1 MTEIASHEDVDDCEL
16 VFDEEL
22 LDAGDAPRRAERATN
37 ESMTNGV
44 RLPRVGAIIAG
55 KYRVER
61 VPRRSALG
69 VTVEAIH
76 VQLAERVAIKL
87 LLADPRVYPEAVARF
102 LRGARDAVQIRGE
115 HVARVTDVGILDS
128 GAPYMVSEYLRGSD
142 LDGVLRV
149 RERLQVPEAVDYV
162 LQAGEALAEAHALGI
177 VHRNLKPSNLFLTR
191 RSDGGPLIKVL
202 DYCVSE
208 DPFTDSAVNMSGTAG
223 MARSLSCLAP
233 EQIRDPHNV
242 DARADIWALG
252 AILYQ
257 LLTGVPV
264 FDADST
270 PSLLAMIAADVPT
283 APTALRS
290 EIPSSLE
297 SVIMRC
303 LAKDPSVRYGTVGD
317 LAADLEYFAS
327 SDGQGSVERIGRT
340 HIRGSRSTRPP
351 PLPSNAPSSA
361 RAIVRVPSQ
370 PPPALPADSPVH
382 RAPQLMLTGFGF
394 ACAAAFGAYVGV
406 RAMQGAL
413 GFDSGLAQRAL
424 VASLSPALVQP
435 GQTPSATPLAA
446 GSAPAPAVPSS
457 SPPAAQVATP
467 VALVAP
473 RPAARPVP
481 VRTDAPRVDAPRV
494 ARSSESGGSE
504 IASSDEKSHAHASA
518 VADAKPPKAASRD
531 LFDDAN

>member
-1 MTEIASHEDVDDCEL
+1 
-16 VFDEEL
+16 
-22 LDAGDAPRRAERATN
+22 
-37 ESMTNGV
+37 
-44 RLPRVGAIIAG
+44 
-55 KYRVER
+55 
-61 VPRRSALG
+61 
-69 VTVEAIH
+69 
-76 VQLAERVAIKL
+76 
-87 LLADPRVYPEAVARF
+87 VYPEAVARF

-191 RSDGGPLIKVL
+191 RSDGGSLIKVL

-270 PSLLAMIAADVPT
+270 PSLLAMIAADIPT
-283 APTALRS
+283 APTALCS

-327 SDGQGSVERIGRT
+327 SDGQGSVERIGRM
-340 HIRGSRSTRPP
+340 HVRGSRSTRPP

-361 RAIVRVPSQ
+361 RAIVHVPSR
-370 PPPALPADSPVH
+370 PPPALPALPADSPVR
-382 RAPQLMLTGFGF
+382 RAPQLLLTGFGF

-413 GFDSGLAQRAL
+413 GLDSGLAQRAL

-435 GQTPSATPLAA
+435 IQAPSATPLAVGA
-446 GSAPAPAVPSS
+446 APAPAAPSS
-457 SPPAAQVATP
+457 TPLVAQVTTP
-467 VALVAP
+467 VALLAP
-473 RPAARPVP
+473 RPAARPMPARV
-481 VRTDAPRVDAPRV
+481 DAPHADAPRV
-494 ARSSESGGSE
+494 ARNSESGGAE
-504 IASSDEKSHAHASA
+504 IASTDEKSHARASA
-518 VADAKPPKAASRD
+518 VADAKPPKAAASRD